1 MNVAAFDEKVVNNDD
16 LKNMC
21 QQAVWNDTRGWTYT
35 TNWRDKNVV
44 TSKESEEGG
53 PIGFGEVSKSTHCS
67 LKWMET
73 YLEVSM
79 ELSPGKLSRRII
91 DHEQS

>member
-67 LKWMET
+67 LNGWKHT
-73 YLEVSM
+73 
-79 ELSPGKLSRRII
+79 
-91 DHEQS
+91 